1 MKHTDL
7 AVDYFE
13 RHSTSN
19 ECHIT
24 SDGRVF
30 HAIGNAISFAN
41 EHNLQDQT
49 IESYT
54 RGQIE
59 QKEELPFT
67 AEIDTTDVENSLD
80 VINKVSEGAEDG
92 NTTEDDTSENKT
104 ESEILE
110 QEKIE
115 ENQVSLKESDLSGFD
130 SPAGQIALNVF
141 LAANDVEEIEYKDL
155 KALVKHFDIETAD
168 QKAETLKKAL
178 TEFKNNLA
186 Q

>member
-1 MKHTDL
+1 MKYTDK

-54 RGQIE
+54 RE
-59 QKEELPFT
+59 QVEQ
-67 AEIDTTDVENSLD
+67 IDTTDVENTMDNLG
-80 VINKVSEGAEDG
+80 KVLETNYSDENQEVDL
-92 NTTEDDTSENKT
+92 ENKDVSDINVGDI
-104 ESEILE
+104 EKNEILE
-110 QEKIE
+110 QEDIE
-115 ENQVSLKESDLSGFD
+115 ENQVADSKIEELKNFD
-130 SPAGQIALNVF
+130 IATGDYQ
-141 LAANDVEEIEYKDL
+141 DV
-155 KALVKHFDIETAD
+155 KAFIKHFEIETAD
-168 QKAETLKKAL
+168 QKAETLKTAL
-178 TEFKNNLA
+178 TEFKNTLN

>member
-13 RHSTSN
+13 RHSTSQ

-30 HAIGNAISFAN
+30 HTSGNAISFAN
-41 EHNLQDQT
+41 EHGLQDTT

-54 RGQIE
+54 REQVAIVAENEMEEQDSFKKRNEIREKLVSNYTQIFGE
-59 QKEELPFT
+59 APADNL
-67 AEIDTTDVENSLD
+67 EI
-80 VINKVSEGAEDG
+80 
-92 NTTEDDTSENKT
+92 
-104 ESEILE
+104 
-110 QEKIE
+110 
-115 ENQVSLKESDLSGFD
+115 
-130 SPAGQIALNVF
+130 
-141 LAANDVEEIEYKDL
+141 EEIEKIIAKDYE
-155 KALVKHFDIETAD
+155 KKVKENDDKIILEKFQGFDIETGDYQEVKAFIKHFNIETTD
-168 QKAETLKKAL
+168 QKADTLKTAL

>member
-13 RHSTSN
+13 RHSTSQ

-30 HAIGNAISFAN
+30 HTSGHAISFAS
-41 EHNLQDQT
+41 EHNLQDTT

-54 RGQIE
+54 RE
-59 QKEELPFT
+59 QVEKNEELPFT

-80 VINKVSEGAEDG
+80 VIKEVLQKSDG
-92 NTTEDDTSENKT
+92 NDTDVETKEDAD
-104 ESEILE
+104 LE
-110 QEKIE
+110 DEKIE
-115 ENQVSLKESDLSGFD
+115 EETDLSGFET
-130 SPAGQIALNVF
+130 PAGQIALDVF
-141 LAANDVEEIEYKDL
+141 LANNDVEKIEYKDL
-155 KALVKHFDIETAD
+155 KALVKHFNIETAD
-168 QKAETLKKAL
+168 QKADTLKTAL
-178 TEFKNNLA
+178 TEFKNNLD